1 MKTFK
6 TLPDGVINLKEHNH
20 RCYIFDQIRLLD
32 KMDKLEKIYCT
43 LPRKL
48 YYTIRDIKRPVLS
61 RDMKWNDLV

>member
-32 KMDKLEKIYCT
+32 KMDKLEKYTALCQENYIT
-43 LPRKL
+43 L
-48 YYTIRDIKRPVLS
+48 
-61 RDMKWNDLV
+61 